1 MKLIPVLTEKSMK
14 LAKESGYTFF
24 LPMSLNKTEI
34 KNIVEKSFG
43 VHVINVRTLS
53 LKGGTKK
60 SARGQMQK
68 IKASKKTIVFL
79 KDGEKID
86 LFEEEKKAK
95 KSKKGTKASKAK

>member
-14 LAKESGYTFF
+14 LAKESGYTF
-24 LPMSLNKTEI
+24 LMPMELTKTEI
-34 KNIVEKSFG
+34 KNVIEKSFG
-43 VHVINVRTLS
+43 VHVTNVRTLS

-60 SARGQMQK
+60 NVRGHVQK
-68 IKASKKTIVFL
+68 IKASKKAVVFL

-95 KSKKGTKASKAK
+95 KESK